1 MNLSNK
7 LQTIVIALL
16 SFFVG
21 VSFTFTSSWVPQE
34 QYLSEVNS
42 LTKKINSLY
51 IVIEDQ
57 EKQLNY
63 YHTTES
69 KLIKLGASPSQA
81 QAIIQA
87 SEVYNL
93 DPKH

>member
-1 MNLSNK
+1 MTLSDE
-7 LQTIVIALL
+7 LQTIIIALL

-21 VSFTFTSSWVPQE
+21 VSFTFTFNGVPQE
-34 QYLSEVNS
+34 QYLSEVNG

-63 YHTTES
+63 YHTTEA